1 MASLSEIAAF
11 LDSTLRT
18 AEIPDFAGALN
29 GIQVET
35 PADIRRIVAAVDARE
50 VTIEAAHAAGAQLL
64 IVHHG
69 LFWGGVQPVRNAH
82 YRRMRRLLREDI
94 GVYSSH
100 LPLDAHAEFGNNPLL
115 ARELGL
121 TPSEG
126 FARYETIDIGVA
138 GRANVP
144 TAALIERASVFAAKY
159 GGTVRHT
166 AAAAGR
172 MTKHWAICTGAGAG
186 ADTLRE
192 SRDRGIDTLIVGEGP
207 HWSAVDAEEQGLVVI
222 YAGHYATEVLG
233 VRAIAEHAARKFG
246 IEWSFADAPTGL

>member
-1 MASLSEIAAF
+1 MPTLTEVAGF
-11 LDSTLRT
+11 LDSVLRT
-18 AEIPDFAGALN
+18 AEIPDFTGALN

-35 PADIRRIVAAVDARE
+35 GADIRRLMAAVDARE

-69 LFWGGVQPVRNAH
+69 LFWGGAQPLRGAA

-100 LPLDAHAEFGNNPLL
+100 LPLDAHPQFGNNPLL
-115 ARELGL
+115 AREFGL
-121 TPSEG
+121 SPTEG

-138 GRANVP
+138 GRAEIP
-144 TAALIERASVFAAKY
+144 TQTLITRATEFARKY

-172 MTKHWAICTGAGAG
+172 MTRHWAICTGAGAG

-192 SRDRGIDTLIVGEGP
+192 SRERGIDTLIVGEGP

-233 VRAIAEHAARKFG
+233 VRAIAEHAARHFG